1 MKGVSERLNYY
12 IPSKENAIYDL
23 RYNFPLNY
31 FNGVSACLK
40 LMMKHLRDKERPST
54 NGAYKDPYSIVK
66 MNKVPVLNE
75 LKFGSYSNRMLGKS
89 KQ

>member
-1 MKGVSERLNYY
+1 MKGVSERFNYY

-40 LMMKHLRDKERPST
+40 LMMKHLKDRERPANSLT
-54 NGAYKDPYSIVK
+54 FKGA
-66 MNKVPVLNE
+66 
-75 LKFGSYSNRMLGKS
+75 NRL
-89 KQ
+89 